1 MKNAVPETM
10 DCDVL
15 VAGSGAGGLAAA
27 VAAAH
32 FGLKVI
38 VAEKASVMGGTT
50 AWSGGWLWIPR
61 NPLARRAGIDEPLE
75 GPLTYLKAELGNR
88 AADPR
93 IAVFLENGPEMVSFF
108 EDNSEIEWID
118 GNRIPDFHENE
129 GAVTGGRSVSV
140 KPYDGRKL
148 GDLIKLLRPPLDVVS
163 IAGMGIASGT
173 DMGHFFKATRNPA
186 SAFHVVKRLARHGL
200 DLLLHGR
207 AMQLVNG
214 NALVARLLRTAAD
227 KGVTLLASAPVT
239 RLIREGDR
247 VTGAMIEHNG
257 KPLWV
262 NAAKAVVLAAGGFP
276 RDTARIATQFD
287 HALTGSDHHSA
298 ATESST
304 GDGIRIG
311 EAAGA
316 AFEGGL
322 DHPGA
327 WAPVSLVPRKDGTVA
342 HFPHLVERAKPGFI
356 AVLANGQRFVNEA
369 DSYHDFMKALFAAT
383 PKAQKPECWLV
394 ADHRAQ
400 RRFGLGWAKPF
411 PFPLSPYQRCGYLK
425 SAPTL
430 AALANA
436 CGIDAAALEET
447 VSRFNANA
455 RQGADP
461 EFGRGSSPY
470 NRIQGDP
477 EHGPNPALG
486 PLETGPFHAVR
497 IVPGSLG
504 TFAGLKT
511 DECARVLDDT
521 GQIIPGLYAAGNDM
535 SSIFGGNYPSGGIT
549 IGPAMTFAYV
559 AARTIAG
566 LPVTGFDAPGT
577 DTRTMETHDEV
588 L

>member
-1 MKNAVPETM
+1 MNDAVPETM

-38 VAEKASVMGGTT
+38 VAEKAPVMGGTT

-61 NPLARRAGIDEPLE
+61 NPLAQRAGIHEPAE

-108 EDNSEIEWID
+108 EANSAVEWID
-118 GNRIPDFHENE
+118 GNRIPDFHESH
-129 GAVTGGRSVSV
+129 GAVKGGRSVSV

-148 GDLIKLLRPPLDVVS
+148 GTLIGLLRPPLDVVS
-163 IAGMGIASGT
+163 IAGMGIASGI

-186 SAFHVVKRLARHGL
+186 SALHVMKRLARHGL

-214 NALVARLLRTAAD
+214 NALIARLLRSAAD
-227 KGVTLLASAPVT
+227 KGVTLLASTPVT
-239 RLIREGDR
+239 RLIRENGR
-247 VTGAMIEHNG
+247 VIGAVIERNG
-257 KPLWV
+257 RPVQV

-276 RDTARIATQFD
+276 RDTARIEQQFD
-287 HALTGSDHHSA
+287 HAPTGTEHHSA
-298 ATESST
+298 ATEACT

-311 EAAGA
+311 EVAGA
-316 AFEGGL
+316 AFEDGL
-322 DHPGA
+322 THPGA

-342 HFPHLVERAKPGFI
+342 HFPHLVERAKPGII
-356 AVLANGQRFVNEA
+356 AVLANGERFVNEA

-383 PKAQKPECWLV
+383 PKGQKPECWLI

-411 PFPLSPYQRCGYLK
+411 PFPLSPYRRCGYLK

-430 AALANA
+430 AALADA
-436 CGIDAAALEET
+436 CGIDAAMLEAT
-447 VSRFNANA
+447 VSRFNRHAK
-455 RQGADP
+455 QGSDP
-461 EFGRGSSPY
+461 EFGRGSSTY
-470 NRIQGDP
+470 NRIQGDAD
-477 EHGPNPALG
+477 HGPNPALG
-486 PLETGPFHAVR
+486 ALESGPFHAVR

-511 DECARVLDDT
+511 DECARVLDE
-521 GQIIPGLYAAGNDM
+521 GGHIIPGLHAVGNDM

-559 AARTIAG
+559 AARAITG
-566 LPVTGFDAPGT
+566 LPVTGLEAPGT
-577 DTRTMETHDEV
+577 DTPSREIHDEV